1 MPDSKDDNSTKR
13 APEKQGAPES
23 STPTEPATVAI
34 PKASP
39 KPPASEPA
47 TVAIPK
53 APQPKAPQPQPQ
65 APQRQSPPPKA
76 PQPVRAAPQR
86 VGVVAGTVPQQP
98 LPTRIEPAEP
108 EQTKRGGKGWYIAA
122 GAAAV
127 AIVAAIGVALYVSSE
142 SSSGGNSPEA
152 QVQAAISTYVDALA
166 SGDIAALRT
175 ATCGSLADYYQSVP
189 DDAFAQVHQNAV
201 TQKTIPQ
208 VSAVDAVRITDD
220 TAIAQVEASIPA
232 TGERSWRTF
241 DLERQDGTWKVCD
254 PSQTG

>member
-39 KPPASEPA
+39 KPPAPEPA

-53 APQPKAPQPQPQ
+53 APQPQMPPPQM
-65 APQRQSPPPKA
+65 PQRQSPQPKA

-86 VGVVAGTVPQQP
+86 VGVAAGISPQQP
-98 LPTRIEPAEP
+98 LPTRIEPAAP
-108 EQTKRGGKGWYIAA
+108 EQTKRSGKGWYIAA

-142 SSSGGNSPEA
+142 SSSGENSPEA
-152 QVQAAISTYVDALA
+152 QVQTAISTYVDALA

>member
-34 PKASP
+34 PKASATT
-39 KPPASEPA
+39 PATEPA
-47 TVAIPK
+47 TVAFAK
-53 APQPKAPQPQPQ
+53 TQQPQ
-65 APQRQSPPPKA
+65 APQRQAAA
-76 PQPVRAAPQR
+76 PQAPRPVRAAPQR
-86 VGVVAGTVPQQP
+86 VGAAAGIPPQQP

-108 EQTKRGGKGWYIAA
+108 EPTKRGGKGWYIAA

-127 AIVAAIGVALYVSSE
+127 AIVAVIGVALYVSSE
-142 SSSGGNSPEA
+142 SGSGDTSPEV
-152 QVQAAISTYVDALA
+152 QVQTAISTYVDALA

-201 TQKTIPQ
+201 AQKTIPQ
-208 VSAVDAVRITDD
+208 VSAVDAVRITDN

>member
-1 MPDSKDDNSTKR
+1 MPDSNDDNSTKR
-13 APEKQGAPES
+13 TPES
-23 STPTEPATVAI
+23 STPTEPATVAM
-34 PKASP
+34 PKAQPSP
-39 KPPASEPA
+39 EPA
-47 TVAIPK
+47 TVAIPRT
-53 APQPKAPQPQPQ
+53 PQPMPQQAMSQPKQ
-65 APQRQSPPPKA
+65 
-76 PQPVRAAPQR
+76 QPVRAAPQR
-86 VGVVAGTVPQQP
+86 VGVAAGIPPHQP

-108 EQTKRGGKGWYIAA
+108 EPTKRGGKGWYIAA

-127 AIVAAIGVALYVSSE
+127 AIVAVIGVALYVSSE
-142 SSSGGNSPEA
+142 SSSGSNSPEA
-152 QVQAAISTYVDALA
+152 QVQTAISTYVDALA